1 MIATTSRLFI
11 IACSLLLGCGTSLNV
26 SSSENQT
33 SPRVGQEFSLK
44 VGQKEKLE
52 GVDLQVKFAGVPQ
65 DSRCPAN
72 VNCVWAGNAEVAL
85 DLLHN
90 NCSTAVTLNTLR
102 SSGTG
107 DEGKVGGFRIKL
119 VKLVPY
125 PHTERKIAPGDYTA
139 TLLVTKGAD

>member
-1 MIATTSRLFI
+1 MIATTLRLFI
-11 IACSLLLGCGTSLNV
+11 VACSLLLVYGTSLKV

-33 SPRVGQEFSLK
+33 SPRVGQEFALK
-44 VGQKEKLE
+44 VGQQVKLE
-52 GVDLQVKFAGVPQ
+52 AVDLQVKFAGVPQ
-65 DSRCPAN
+65 DSRCPEN

-90 NCSTAVTLNTLR
+90 NCSTVITLNTLR
-102 SSGTG
+102 SSGIG

-125 PHTERKIAPGDYTA
+125 PHTERKIAPEDYAA
-139 TLLVTKGAD
+139 TLLVTKE

>member
-11 IACSLLLGCGTSLNV
+11 IACSLLLGCGTLLNV
-26 SSSENQT
+26 SSNENQT
-33 SPRVGQEFSLK
+33 SPRLGQEFSLK
-44 VGQKEKLE
+44 VGQELKLE

-65 DSRCPAN
+65 DSRCPEN

-90 NCSTAVTLNTLR
+90 NCSTVVTLNTLR

-125 PHTERKIAPGDYTA
+125 PHTERKIAPRDYTA

>member
-1 MIATTSRLFI
+1 MIATSSRLFI
-11 IACSLLLGCGTSLNV
+11 IACSLLLGCGTSLKV

-44 VGQKEKLE
+44 VGEKKKLE

-65 DSRCPAN
+65 DSRCPTN

-90 NCSTAVTLNTLR
+90 NCSTVVTLNTHR

-119 VKLVPY
+119 VKLIPY

-139 TLLVTKGAD
+139 TLLVTKE